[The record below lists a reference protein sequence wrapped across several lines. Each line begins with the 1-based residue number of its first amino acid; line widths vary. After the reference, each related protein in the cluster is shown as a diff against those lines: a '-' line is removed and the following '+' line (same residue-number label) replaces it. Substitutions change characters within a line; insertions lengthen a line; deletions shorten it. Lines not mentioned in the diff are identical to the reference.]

1 MSVWLQWGVNLLTI
15 TFIGLIGFF
24 AKRYMTQNDKRLEEK
39 DAQRAKQL
47 AGMEHKILGELER
60 FRTEND
66 KRHSKTEERVERVE
80 ERLNKTLQELPTMYT
95 LREDWL
101 RTSSDINRKLDK
113 ITDILIRGGKASNE

>member
-39 DAQRAKQL
+39 DVQRAKQL
-47 AGMEHKILGELER
+47 AEMEHKILGELER